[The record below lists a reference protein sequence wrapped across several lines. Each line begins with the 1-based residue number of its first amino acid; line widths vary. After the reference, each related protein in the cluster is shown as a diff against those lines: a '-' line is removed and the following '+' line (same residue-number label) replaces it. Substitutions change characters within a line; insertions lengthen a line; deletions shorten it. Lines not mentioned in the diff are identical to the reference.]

1 MSCRY
6 DYILNDYQGNVR
18 AVISQNGVLEEVN
31 AYYPYGGLL
40 GAPATGVQ
48 ARKYGG
54 KELDRENGLDWY
66 DFEARMYDPMLP
78 QFKSIDRK
86 AEDNSGTSPFVYC
99 AGNPIRY
106 TDPTGMNPVYD
117 RNGIYL
123 GDTSEGFTGEVLVMR
138 DGYAGDMDISKMT
151 AEELQKGNYV
161 QTLDMIQQSNTSLS
175 GNALSNIW
183 TDVLSHFNGLHV
195 YDCVFDISK
204 IQNREVG
211 FIVNEDV
218 NWLTQPFFNAN
229 PIIYGTGNNYSSY
242 ESTVENIASSLIVH
256 EWYSHGMKLNRDSM
270 LSHRLAYKNVINFK
284 PLWNKT
290 TPSYKEFVLRQ
301 LKYYTEK
308 ETGRSI
314 VDKPYRYSY
323 KIYVNE

>member
-1 MSCRY
+1 MNLTLN
-6 DYILNDYQGNVR
+6 ILDVDNKTFSGNYQL
-18 AVISQNGVLEEVN
+18 SQ
-31 AYYPYGGLL
+31 
-40 GAPATGVQ
+40 
-48 ARKYGG
+48 YGG
-54 KELDRENGLDWY
+54 KELDRENGLDWL

-161 QTLDMIQQSNTSLS
+161 QTLDMIQESNTSLS
-175 GNALSNIW
+175 GDALSKIW
-183 TDVLSHFNGLHV
+183 TDIVSHFNGMHV

-204 IQNREVG
+204 IQDNRIG
-211 FIVNEDV
+211 FETNSEAHWTTSYFIGYY
-218 NWLTQPFFNAN
+218 
-229 PIIYGTGNNYSSY
+229 PIINGAGNNQSDY

-270 LSHRLAYKNVINFK
+270 KSHRLAYKNVINFK
-284 PLWNKT
+284 PLWDKT
-290 TPSYKEFVLRQ
+290 TPSYKKFVLKQ

-308 ETGRSI
+308 ETGRSL

-323 KIYVNE
+323 KIYVSE